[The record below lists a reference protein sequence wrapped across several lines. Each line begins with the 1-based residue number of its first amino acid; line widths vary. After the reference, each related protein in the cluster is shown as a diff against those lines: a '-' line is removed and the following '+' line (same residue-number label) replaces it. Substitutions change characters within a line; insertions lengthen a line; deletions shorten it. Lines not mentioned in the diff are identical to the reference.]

1 MRADAVLRVAIVDDQ
16 PLMRGGLRGLIELA
30 GEMTVVGEAGDA
42 QGAVAMIRAV
52 KPDVLLL
59 DVRMP
64 NGDGPGV
71 LRALDAVPPT
81 ILLTTFEDDDALI
94 AGFKAGARAF
104 LLKDISLE
112 QLLDAIRRVALG
124 ETLIRP
130 AVTEQARRRL
140 DRFAPVFERAS
151 SPERLTRRE
160 LEVLGLMA
168 GGFANREIASALG
181 TSEGTVKN
189 HASAILQKLGVRD
202 RTRAVLVA
210 LQRGLI

>member
-1 MRADAVLRVAIVDDQ
+1 MAIVDDQ

-71 LRALDAVPPT
+71 LRALDPVPPT

-124 ETLIRP
+124 
-130 AVTEQARRRL
+130 
-140 DRFAPVFERAS
+140 
-151 SPERLTRRE
+151 
-160 LEVLGLMA
+160 
-168 GGFANREIASALG
+168 
-181 TSEGTVKN
+181 
-189 HASAILQKLGVRD
+189 
-202 RTRAVLVA
+202 
-210 LQRGLI
+210 